1 MPGVG
6 RTWQTQI
13 DEKKKILKKVIW
25 IKKRQRILDLDV
37 TWTETGK
44 KLAAIRMKSYLKEL
58 KMLFSMANS
67 LI

>member
-1 MPGVG
+1 MPGEG
-6 RTWQTQI
+6 RTRQTQI

-25 IKKRQRILDLDV
+25 IKKKRQRILDLDV

-58 KMLFSMANS
+58 KM
-67 LI
+67 